1 MFFFYTKM
9 PYYVFKHYSGV
20 IYLYMFL
27 TVSPVCMFYDANNV
41 NEKKNQ
47 KRSTC
52 ICTIH
57 CIYMN
62 QNHLKAINEN
72 VLYLSTFCCNI

>member
-27 TVSPVCMFYDANNV
+27 TVSPVCMFYDANN
-41 NEKKNQ
+41 EKKKTKNVAHVFVQ
-47 KRSTC
+47 YIVYTC
-52 ICTIH
+52 IRITQKLLMKMYYI
-57 CIYMN
+57 
-62 QNHLKAINEN
+62 
-72 VLYLSTFCCNI
+72 

>member
-1 MFFFYTKM
+1 MFFFYTEM

-27 TVSPVCMFYDANNV
+27 TVSPVCMFYDANN
-41 NEKKNQ
+41 EKKPQ

-57 CIYMN
+57 CIYMY

-72 VLYLSTFCCNI
+72 VLYLSTFCSSI

>member
-41 NEKKNQ
+41 NEKK
-47 KRSTC
+47 KT
-52 ICTIH
+52 
-57 CIYMN
+57 
-62 QNHLKAINEN
+62 KN
-72 VLYLSTFCCNI
+72 VAHVFVQYIVYT

>member
-27 TVSPVCMFYDANNV
+27 TVSPVCMFYDANN
-41 NEKKNQ
+41 EKNKKTQHMYMYN
-47 KRSTC
+47 TLY
-52 ICTIH
+52 IH
-57 CIYMN
+57 VSES
-62 QNHLKAINEN
+62 LKS
-72 VLYLSTFCCNI
+72 Y

>member
-27 TVSPVCMFYDANNV
+27 TVSPVCMFYDANN
-41 NEKKNQ
+41 EKKNQ

-57 CIYMN
+57 CIYMY
-62 QNHLKAINEN
+62 QNHSKAINEN
-72 VLYLSTFCCNI
+72 CNNI